1 MCSADP
7 GREAHHVP
15 SPGECGFPIHHS
27 TQNRC
32 EQPAARGEE
41 RCAARYNY
49 ELQTNKKKEKMTKTQ
64 QAVSS
69 VNAFSPGPSIL
80 GIKWHHLRN
89 TECPSWNGFPP
100 PPPSACF
107 SFLGSV
113 SHNAMP
119 PGPGEGSWDSCWVSH
134 FNQFIIEMSMPSNWV
149 QLGRTLWFTEKL
161 LERNSFLAERP
172 IVCSSWHRTGMV
184 RGKMEPREGM
194 RVERT
199 DSGTRGQRLLQ
210 QTLLFNLELWE
221 PINSPSMFGF
231 EFSIY

>member
-7 GREAHHVP
+7 GREARHVP

-27 TQNRC
+27 TRNRC

-41 RCAARYNY
+41 RCTARYNY

-69 VNAFSPGPSIL
+69 VNAFSPGSSIL
-80 GIKWHHLRN
+80 GI
-89 TECPSWNGFPP
+89 NGIISETLSVPRRTAFLSPR
-100 PPPSACF
+100 ACF
-107 SFLGSV
+107 SLLGSV

-119 PGPGEGSWDSCWVSH
+119 PGPGEGSWASCWVSH

-161 LERNSFLAERP
+161 LERNSFLAEQS
-172 IVCSSWHRTGMV
+172 IVFSSWHGTGMV
-184 RGKMEPREGM
+184 HGKKEPRVGTWA
-194 RVERT
+194 ERT

-210 QTLLFNLELWE
+210 QTLLFNLESWE
-221 PINSPSMFGF
+221 PINSPFMFGF